1 MNSRTTQKL
10 HYDDATKLPEMNL
23 LLTYGLNSQTTR
35 IIYRRIQILSMVI
48 SVLERYC
55 DLSVATDAVVI
66 QQANGWS

>member
-1 MNSRTTQKL
+1 
-10 HYDDATKLPEMNL
+10 MNL

-35 IIYRRIQILSMVI
+35 IIDRRIQILMVI

-55 DLSVATDAVVI
+55 DLMRVATDAVVI